1 MLIGSILGVSLYL
14 SPITDVNDYSIN
26 GGIKTTVRISH
37 NIYIK
42 STISN
47 VATYDFSQIKG
58 GDGHP
63 PIKLW
68 VEIDF

>member
-26 GGIKTTVRISH
+26 GGIKTTVRISR
-37 NIYIK
+37 NVYIK
-42 STISN
+42 STVSN
-47 VATYDFSQIKG
+47 VATYNLGQITECE
-58 GDGHP
+58 GHP

-68 VEIDF
+68 IEIDF